1 MARCAVVARGRVD
14 LREDNSPQRVDPDRR
29 NSRKRRAQVGSS
41 SCPLLSRV
49 DFSSC
54 RLVSRVAFSSC
65 PSLRRVDFSS
75 CNSGVESPFRVA
87 TRESSR
93 FFELQLGSRV
103 DFSSCNSGVES
114 TSKKSTRLRNGA
126 TRPETA
132 RVDFSQWR
140 VVPASQLSRPR
151 VWQVAGCG
159 ADACHSCSL
168 HSLCRLSAQP

>member
-1 MARCAVVARGRVD
+1 M
-14 LREDNSPQRVDPDRR
+14 
-29 NSRKRRAQVGSS
+29 GSS

-103 DFSSCNSGVES
+103 DFEKARLDFETVRLDLKRRES
-114 TSKKSTRLRNGA
+114 TFHSGESSLRVN
-126 TRPETA
+126 
-132 RVDFSQWR
+132 
-140 VVPASQLSRPR
+140 
-151 VWQVAGCG
+151 
-159 ADACHSCSL
+159 
-168 HSLCRLSAQP
+168 